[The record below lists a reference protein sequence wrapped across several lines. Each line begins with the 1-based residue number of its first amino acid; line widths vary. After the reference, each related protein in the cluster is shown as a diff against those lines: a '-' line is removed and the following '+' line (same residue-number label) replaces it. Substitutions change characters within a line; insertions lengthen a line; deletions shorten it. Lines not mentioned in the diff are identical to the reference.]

1 MLMLPPRGAQHR
13 LPGPPSTDQALPL
26 RGHGRLQQAPPAL
39 IRGLLSHNC
48 TPASLNLTLHLRAR
62 DTGPAL
68 GMWAVQEKTP
78 RSRTPRALP
87 GHLWRTSPAPC
98 SVAGIKKHSIAL
110 QPERG
115 RSHHRDLISVMSD
128 TGLFTAWDSTAKNQP
143 GVRPPRVGGRCATGS
158 PPYLP
163 VWSKWKG
170 KFPDLASPSH
180 TTHLLWP

>member
-1 MLMLPPRGAQHR
+1 MLPPQGAQPR
-13 LPGPPSTDQALPL
+13 PPGPPSTDQALPL
-26 RGHGRLQQAPPAL
+26 RGRGRLQQAPPAL

-48 TPASLNLTLHLRAR
+48 TPASLNLTLHVQAR

-87 GHLWRTSPAPC
+87 GHSWRTSPAPC
-98 SVAGIKKHSIAL
+98 SVAGVKKHSIAL

-128 TGLFTAWDSTAKNQP
+128 TGLFTVWDSTAENQP
-143 GVRPPRVGGRCATGS
+143 GVRPPRVGG
-158 PPYLP
+158 
-163 VWSKWKG
+163 
-170 KFPDLASPSH
+170 
-180 TTHLLWP
+180 